1 MKELSFYYMLRIR
14 FSAPVT
20 NHRFTVRCV
29 PQDNEC
35 QKIRR
40 LEISILPKKSL
51 SGSRDSFGNYCIFG
65 YCSEPHELF
74 KAEVKGEALTGLA
87 DAQYA
92 GPEYRMGLYRCQ
104 TDYTRPGKALDGFF
118 RELSFRKGSS
128 NLEKGRR
135 MMEAL
140 YGRFAYVQGVTDF
153 ATTAEEAFLLGKGVC
168 QDYAHILL
176 SLCRMEGI
184 PARYVVG
191 MLLGE
196 GASHAWVEIYDG
208 GYWYGLDP
216 TNLVA
221 AGEDHIKISSGRDY
235 KDCVINQGIMT
246 GRATQTQEVEVLV
259 RPLGTGETQNR
270 DRKDEKAW

>member
-35 QKIRR
+35 QKIRKQKIR
-40 LEISILPKKSL
+40 IFPRKSL
-51 SGSRDSFGNYCIFG
+51 SDSRDSFGNYCIFG
-65 YCSEPHELF
+65 HCSDPHELF
-74 KAEVKGEALTGLA
+74 QAEVKGEAVTGLA

-92 GPEYRMGLYRCQ
+92 GPEHKAGRFRYQ
-104 TDYTRPGKALDGFF
+104 TDYTRPGEKLTAFF
-118 RELSFRKGSS
+118 REFSFSPGSTS
-128 NLEKGRR
+128 LEKARK

-140 YGRFAYVQGVTDF
+140 YGRFSYVPGVTDIT
-153 ATTAEEAFLLGKGVC
+153 TTAEEAFALGKGVC
-168 QDYAHILL
+168 QDYAHIFL

-196 GASHAWVEIYDG
+196 GASHAWVEVYDRE
-208 GYWYGLDP
+208 YWYALDP
-216 TNLVA
+216 TNPWSKE
-221 AGEDHIKISSGRDY
+221 EDHIKISGGRDY
-235 KDCVINQGIMT
+235 SDCVINQGIMS
-246 GRATQTQEVEVLV
+246 GQARQTQEVEVCV
-259 RPLGTGETQNR
+259 RPI
-270 DRKDEKAW
+270 